1 MFAFYDARIPSH
13 VVSARHFDAWWKK
26 QRHQTPA
33 LLTLTRDDLLRRDDA
48 PDDSPD
54 SWRSGDLA
62 LPISYR
68 FEPGAVDD
76 GVTVHIPAD
85 VLARLGGQEFGWQV
99 PALREELVTAL
110 IRSLPKELRRNFV
123 PAPDTARA
131 VLAELTPGQEPLLDG
146 LQRELHRRSGV
157 LVPLDAFDLD
167 KLPAHLRVNFA
178 VEDDAGAVV
187 ARGRDLA
194 ALQEELAAPVRDAV
208 AKAVAGSIERTG
220 LTAWPDDLDELPRV
234 LERTSGDHT
243 VRGYPAF
250 VDEGSTVAIRVFASA
265 AEQGAALPAGVRR
278 LLRFSAPSPVR
289 AAERS
294 LSVRARLVLGANPD
308 GSIGA
313 LLDDC
318 ADAAVDSLVV
328 ELPWTSTEFART
340 RAVVADGLVPRTI
353 EIVQRV
359 EQVLAEAHEVRRALP
374 TDARPAHAAAI
385 EDIREQFRRLLPAG
399 FVARAGRD
407 RLPDLA
413 RYLTAIARRLELL
426 SRDPEVDAARMARV
440 HAVQT
445 AYDEL
450 VRALPATRAAA
461 ADVTAIS
468 WQLEELRVSLWAQQL
483 GTPRPVSEK
492 RIFRA
497 LDAISP

>member
-1 MFAFYDARIPSH
+1 MTTCCAARTHPTT
-13 VVSARHFDAWWKK
+13 AR
-26 QRHQTPA
+26 
-33 LLTLTRDDLLRRDDA
+33 RR
-48 PDDSPD
+48 
-54 SWRSGDLA
+54 WRSGDLA

-68 FEPGAVDD
+68 FEPGAADD

-123 PAPDTARA
+123 PVPDTARA

-146 LQRELHRRSGV
+146 LQRELHRRTGV

-220 LTAWPDDLDELPRV
+220 LTGWPDDLDELPRV

-250 VDEGSTVAIRVFASA
+250 VDDGSTVAIRVFASA

-278 LLRFSAPSPVR
+278 LLRLSVSSPVR

-308 GSIGA
+308 GSIAA
-313 LLDDC
+313 LIDDC
-318 ADAAVDSLVV
+318 ADAAVDSLVTA
-328 ELPWTSTEFART
+328 LPWTRTAFADV
-340 RAVVADGLVPRTI
+340 RAVVAADLVPRTI
-353 EIVQRV
+353 DVVQRV

-374 TDARPAHAAAI
+374 ADPRPAHAAAI
-385 EDIREQFRRLLPAG
+385 EDIRDQFRRLLPVG
-399 FVARAGRD
+399 FVARAGRG

-426 SRDPEVDAARMARV
+426 PRDPDVDAARMARV

-461 ADVTAIS
+461 PDVTAIG
-468 WQLEELRVSLWAQQL
+468 WQIEELRVSLWAQQL

-497 LDAISP
+497 LDAIHP